1 METYLWWKK
10 DLVVTDLLVI
20 LVLTS
25 KILNER
31 WVLILYQAPQT
42 SHAHHQLVSY
52 KFPAL
57 KKVDDVLGGQE
68 AWKNVDS
75 TEGNDLRVHTC
86 KLNV

>member
-1 METYLWWKK
+1 MEIYLWWRK
-10 DLVVTDLLVI
+10 DLVVTDSLVI
-20 LVLTS
+20 RVLTS

-31 WVLILYQAPQT
+31 WVLISVHQALQI
-42 SHAHHQLVSY
+42 SHALHQLVAY

-75 TEGNDLRVHTC
+75 TEGMTYSTHMSN
-86 KLNV
+86 